1 MSLMSDRE
9 TSEILQNDT
18 RKQLG
23 AFLRARRES
32 LDPQRLGM
40 PRSGRRRTPGLRREE
55 VAMLADVGVTWYT
68 WLEQGRD
75 VNPSPVVLNAIAAAL
90 QCSPLE
96 TRHLFVLAG
105 LTPQESFQQP
115 PCERINAGTRRILD
129 SLMPQPASIQKP
141 NFDIVAWN
149 DSFCRL
155 MGIDFSAMPEAD
167 RNCIYL
173 YLTHPGW
180 RSRLGD
186 QNILCNYVSYFRAA
200 MVDHRGDA
208 AWENKLARF
217 FAASSEFEA
226 MWHQRHEVRGVENQI
241 KNFTHPQVGCFSLQQ
256 MYWYSAPRNG
266 ARLLVY
272 LPVDEVGEKA
282 LARLDAEGG

>member
-1 MSLMSDRE
+1 MDV
-9 TSEILQNDT
+9 LQIRQMDN

-32 LDPQRLGM
+32 LDPQRLGL

-68 WLEQGRD
+68 WLEQGRE
-75 VNPSPVVLNAIAAAL
+75 VNPSVAVMQAIAEAL
-90 QCSPLE
+90 QCSELE

-105 LTPQESFQQP
+105 LTPLESANVPQ
-115 PCERINAGTRRILD
+115 CEGISPGTRRMLD
-129 SLMPQPASIQKP
+129 SLLPQPASIQKP

-149 DSFCRL
+149 EAFCRL
-155 MGIDFSAMPEAD
+155 MGVDFSIIPED
-167 RNCIYL
+167 ERNCIYL

-180 RSRLGD
+180 RSRLANPDVLG
-186 QNILCNYVSYFRAA
+186 NFVSYFRAA
-200 MVDHRGDA
+200 MAEHRGEP

-217 FAASSEFEA
+217 FAASAEFEA
-226 MWHQRHEVRGVENQI
+226 LWHQRYEVRGVENQI
-241 KNFTHPQVGCFSLQQ
+241 KTFRHPEFGEFQLQQ

-266 ARLLVY
+266 SRLLVY
-272 LPVDEVGEKA
+272 LPVDEVGEGV
-282 LARLDAEGG
+282 LARL

>member
-1 MSLMSDRE
+1 MSLMLPADPSVTRHEDP
-9 TSEILQNDT
+9 

-23 AFLRARRES
+23 AFLRLRRES
-32 LDPQRLGM
+32 LDPQRLGV

-68 WLEQGRD
+68 WLEQGRE
-75 VNPSPVVLNAIAAAL
+75 VNPSAAVMQAVASAL

-105 LTPQESFQQP
+105 LPPQESSSAP
-115 PCERINAGTRRILD
+115 LCEGISAGTRRMLD

-141 NFDIVAWN
+141 DFDIVAWN

-155 MGIDFSAMPEAD
+155 MGVDFAAMPEED

-173 YLTHPGW
+173 YLTNENW
-180 RSRLGD
+180 RSRLANPD
-186 QNILCNYVSYFRAA
+186 VLPTFVSYFRAVMA
-200 MVDHRGDA
+200 EHRGEE

-217 FAASSEFEA
+217 FAASAEFESL
-226 MWHQRHEVRGVENQI
+226 WHQRYEVRGVENQL
-241 KNFTHPQVGCFSLQQ
+241 KRFNHPSLGHFSLQQ

-266 ARLLVY
+266 SRLLVY
-272 LPVDEVGEKA
+272 LPVDEAGEKA
-282 LARLDAEGG
+282 LQWLNEPR

>member
-1 MSLMSDRE
+1 MTTMPQRESTIAVPDDR
-9 TSEILQNDT
+9 

-32 LDPQRLGM
+32 LDPQRLGL
-40 PRSGRRRTPGLRREE
+40 PRVGRRRTPGLRREE

-68 WLEQGRD
+68 WLEQGRE
-75 VNPSPVVLNAIAAAL
+75 VNPSEAVLVGVANTL

-105 LTPQESFQQP
+105 LTPPEATQVTV
-115 PCERINAGTRRILD
+115 CEGISPGTRRMLD

-155 MGIDFSAMPEAD
+155 MGIDFATLPEED

-173 YLTHPGW
+173 YLTHETW
-180 RSRLGD
+180 RSRIENRDVLPTF
-186 QNILCNYVSYFRAA
+186 VSYFRAA
-200 MVDHRGDA
+200 MAEHRGDP

-226 MWHQRHEVRGVENQI
+226 LWHQRYEVRGVENQI
-241 KNFTHPQVGCFSLQQ
+241 KHFNHPQLGRFSLQQ

-266 ARLLVY
+266 SRLLVY
-272 LPVDEVGEKA
+272 LPMDEAGEQA
-282 LARLDAEGG
+282 LAWLDQH

>member
-1 MSLMSDRE
+1 MSLIAPLEAVPTRHDD
-9 TSEILQNDT
+9 N

-23 AFLRARRES
+23 DFLRARRES
-32 LDPQRLGM
+32 LDPQRLGL

-68 WLEQGRD
+68 WLEQGRE
-75 VNPSPVVLNAIAAAL
+75 VNPSALVMQAVAQAL

-105 LTPQESFQQP
+105 LPPLESLQVPQ
-115 PCERINAGTRRILD
+115 CEGISPGTRRLLD

-141 NFDIVAWN
+141 SFDIVAWN

-155 MGIDFSAMPEAD
+155 MGVDFAAMAEED

-173 YLTHPGW
+173 YLTNENW
-180 RSRLGD
+180 RSRLANPD
-186 QNILCNYVSYFRAA
+186 VLPTFVAYFRAA
-200 MVDHRGDA
+200 MADHRGEA
-208 AWENKLARF
+208 EWENKLARF
-217 FAASSEFEA
+217 FAASAEFEA
-226 MWHQRHEVRGVENQI
+226 LWHQRYDVRGVENQI
-241 KNFTHPQVGCFSLQQ
+241 KMFNHPALGAFSLQQ

-266 ARLLVY
+266 SRLLVY
-272 LPVDEVGEKA
+272 LPVDEAGEHA
-282 LARLDAEGG
+282 LEWLDKQR

>member
-1 MSLMSDRE
+1 MSVIAQQESAV
-9 TSEILQNDT
+9 ILPDDS

-32 LDPQRLGM
+32 LDPQRLGL
-40 PRSGRRRTPGLRREE
+40 PRIGRRRTPGLRREE
-55 VAMLADVGVTWYT
+55 VAMLANVGVTWYT

-75 VNPSPVVLNAIAAAL
+75 VNPSQAVLLNVANAL

-105 LTPQESFQQP
+105 LTPPESTP
-115 PCERINAGTRRILD
+115 VMVCEGITPGVRKMLD

-141 NFDIVAWN
+141 SFDIVAWN

-155 MGIDFSAMPEAD
+155 MGVDFSTLPSED

-173 YLTHPGW
+173 YLTNETW
-180 RSRLGD
+180 RSRIANCDVLPTF
-186 QNILCNYVSYFRAA
+186 VSYFRAA
-200 MVDHRGDA
+200 MAEHRSDPV
-208 AWENKLARF
+208 WENKSARF

-226 MWHQRHEVRGVENQI
+226 LWHQRYDVRGVENQI
-241 KNFTHPQVGCFSLQQ
+241 KNFVHPQLGRFSLQQ

-266 ARLLVY
+266 SRLLVY
-272 LPVDEVGEKA
+272 LPMDEAGEQA
-282 LARLDAEGG
+282 LAWLNQQ

>member
-1 MSLMSDRE
+1 MTTMPQRESTIAVPDDR
-9 TSEILQNDT
+9 

-32 LDPQRLGM
+32 LDPQRTGL
-40 PRSGRRRTPGLRREE
+40 PRVGRRRTPGLRREE
-55 VAMLADVGVTWYT
+55 VAMLADVGVT
-68 WLEQGRD
+68 
-75 VNPSPVVLNAIAAAL
+75 
-90 QCSPLE
+90 
-96 TRHLFVLAG
+96 VLAG
-105 LTPQESFQQP
+105 AGAGGESVGGGAGGGGECSAVQSAGDPASVRARRADPAGSHQVTV
-115 PCERINAGTRRILD
+115 CEGISHGTRRMLD

-155 MGIDFSAMPEAD
+155 MGIDFATLPEED

-173 YLTHPGW
+173 YLTHETW
-180 RSRLGD
+180 RSRIENRDVLPTF
-186 QNILCNYVSYFRAA
+186 VSYFRAA
-200 MVDHRGDA
+200 MAEHRGDP

-226 MWHQRHEVRGVENQI
+226 LWHQRYEVRGVENQI
-241 KNFTHPQVGCFSLQQ
+241 KHFNHPQLGRFSLQQ

-266 ARLLVY
+266 SRLLVY
-272 LPVDEVGEKA
+272 LPMDEAGEQA
-282 LARLDAEGG
+282 LAWLDQH